1 LESGFLI
8 ASPQMRDPNFER
20 SVVLLLQHSSSG
32 ALGLIINRESP
43 IRLRDVAEQLWP
55 ADPRPESAG
64 PDAGALP
71 TAGARPALWGGPVER
86 QTGFVIYRGSDP
98 DAPWSCPAGIAVSTS
113 RERLGELLKSGE
125 EFHLCLGYSGWGPGQ
140 LDAEVES
147 GSWAYV
153 EADADLAMACPLAE
167 RYDRALA
174 RLGVAAGMLWMSPIN
189 E

>member
-1 LESGFLI
+1 
-8 ASPQMRDPNFER
+8 MRDPNFER
-20 SVVLLLQHSSSG
+20 SVVLLLQHSEAG

-43 IRLRDVAEQLWP
+43 IRVQDVAEQLSMQMP
-55 ADPRPESAG
+55 SA
-64 PDAGALP
+64 AV
-71 TAGARPALWGGPVER
+71 RPALWGGPVER

-113 RERLGELLKSGE
+113 RERLDALLRSGA
-125 EFHLCLGYSGWGPGQ
+125 EFHLCLGYAGWGPGQ

-153 EADADLAMACPLAE
+153 EADAELAVACPLAE